1 MRRPL
6 CTGLLFFLAVWL
18 AAAGLPG
25 GTERRDRK
33 EPAGQEIFLLGEAA
47 DLYEPAD
54 GSQEERTFTLEHIK
68 FLSDSEKNLSGE
80 ISPSAGRPQLFKM
93 NGSVI
98 CYLRREEE
106 KMPRTGSTVKV
117 KGTIAPFRDAT
128 NPGEF
133 DAAKYYHAR
142 GYQFSLKNAEI
153 VAQGRSYD
161 RMGEL
166 LYQIRHYTDTLF
178 WKVLGEEDGGIAS
191 AMILGVKKGMDAE
204 IKALYQGAGIAHL
217 LAISGLHITMIG
229 MGLFLLLRRIR
240 MPLMP
245 SAFIAAVFLVLYGQM
260 TGMGVST
267 RRAVLMFFLMLA
279 ALLLKRT
286 SDLPT
291 SLAVAACV
299 ILIPEPGYW
308 KDPGFQLSFA
318 AVSGVAAAVPV
329 LQETGQKPP
338 GSRKGWAAA
347 FKKSLYQSVTASL
360 GITLVMLPVLL
371 MHYYEWNPWSV
382 AANLVVIP
390 LMSLLLPLL
399 LLLAGIGFLYP
410 AIPCIY
416 PILQAAALPAKG
428 IFLLYKGICRFI
440 LWLPGSSLHTGMPKL
455 WQLVLFAAGLTALLL
470 FGKKLRPAVR
480 LPLAFLLTMIF
491 LVRLP
496 GQLRIT
502 MLDVGQGECICVE
515 TTAHHIYLL
524 DAGSTSKSRTG
535 QYQIV
540 PFLKYSGVRRIQG
553 IFISHWDE
561 DHVNGLEDVLSWA
574 KAGRVKVE
582 RLLLPDTALEDE
594 ALKDLLF
601 LAEQYQIPVERIAAG
616 QTMQDQ
622 RMKFTCLHP
631 YKGETVTDRNQTSAV
646 LKMEYGGFTALFT
659 GDLEGEGENWLTGR
673 WKGEMLDCD
682 VLTAGH
688 HGSANATGSELLEA
702 VSPQAVLI
710 SCGKNNRYGHPAP
723 DTIRRLEEADIP
735 WFVTAQR
742 GAITVTVKKDGV
754 TLSSYSSGNGCFHC
768 GKSEIRV

>member
-1 MRRPL
+1 MKETVRRPL

-18 AAAGLPG
+18 AAAGLLS
-25 GTERRDRK
+25 GTQCQDWNEL
-33 EPAGQEIFLLGEAA
+33 AGQEICLLGKAA

-54 GSQEERTFTLEHIK
+54 GSQEERTFILEHIS
-68 FLSDSEKNLSGE
+68 FLPDSEMNLSGE
-80 ISPSAGRPQLFKM
+80 ISPSAGRPPLFKT
-93 NGSVI
+93 NDSVI
-98 CYLRREEE
+98 CYLRNEEE

-117 KGTIAPFRDAT
+117 AGIIAPFREAA

-142 GYQFSLKNAEI
+142 GYAFSLKKAGVVKES
-153 VAQGRSYD
+153 RSHD
-161 RMGEL
+161 RTGEL
-166 LYQIRHYTDTLF
+166 LYQIRRRTDALF
-178 WKVLGEEDGGIAS
+178 WMVLGEEDGGIAS
-191 AMILGVKKGMDAE
+191 AMVLGVKKGLDAD

-229 MGLFLLLRRIR
+229 MGLFLLLQKIR

-245 SAFIAAVFLVLYGQM
+245 SALAAAVFLAFYGQM
-260 TGMGVST
+260 TGMSVST

-279 ALLLKRT
+279 ARLLKRT

-299 ILIPEPGYW
+299 ILIPDTGYW

-318 AVSGVAAAVPV
+318 AVSGAAAAVPM
-329 LQETGQKPP
+329 LQETGPEP
-338 GSRKGWAAA
+338 SGGRKGRAAVLT
-347 FKKSLYQSVTASL
+347 KRLYQGVCASL

-382 AANLVVIP
+382 AANLLVIP
-390 LMSLLLPLL
+390 LMSLLLLL
-399 LLLAGIGFLYP
+399 LLFLAGIGFLYP
-410 AIPCIY
+410 AIPGIY
-416 PILQAAALPAKG
+416 PILQVAALPAKG
-428 IFLLYKGICRFI
+428 IFLLYKGICRCI
-440 LWLPGSSLHTGMPKL
+440 LLLPGSSLHTGMPKL
-455 WQLVLFAAGLTALLL
+455 WQLVLFAAGVTALLI

-496 GQLRIT
+496 GQQRIT

-515 TTAHHIYLL
+515 TAAHHIYLL

-574 KAGRVKVE
+574 KTGQVRVE
-582 RLLLPDTALEDE
+582 RLLLPDTELEDDS
-594 ALKDLLF
+594 LKKLLRT
-601 LAEQYQIPVERIAAG
+601 AAQYQVPVERISAG
-616 QTMQDQ
+616 QTMQDKK
-622 RMKFTCLHP
+622 MKFTCLHP

-646 LKMEYGGFTALFT
+646 LKMEYEGFSALFT
-659 GDLEGEGENWLTGR
+659 GDLEGEGENWLTQR

-682 VLTAGH
+682 LLTAGH
-688 HGSANATGSELLEA
+688 HGSANATGSKLLEA

-742 GAITVTVKKDGV
+742 GAITVTVKKEGV
-754 TLSSYSSGNGCFHC
+754 TLSSYGS
-768 GKSEIRV
+768 